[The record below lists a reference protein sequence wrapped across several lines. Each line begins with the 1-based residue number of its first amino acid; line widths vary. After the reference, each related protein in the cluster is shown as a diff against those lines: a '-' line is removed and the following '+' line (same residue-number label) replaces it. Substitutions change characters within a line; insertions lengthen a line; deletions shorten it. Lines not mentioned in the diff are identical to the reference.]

1 MERALYNNVLAGLA
15 LDGRTFFYVNPLE
28 VVPAVA
34 KRRYECHL
42 VKTQRVPWF
51 GCACCPPNVARL
63 FASLGDYAYAQTADG
78 LAVHLYAGG
87 TAQFHAGIVPV
98 RLEVR
103 TEYPWAERIE
113 FRIEPAS
120 AVEFTLQLRLPGWCH
135 APRLT
140 LNGAAQTVENVS
152 GYARLRRT
160 WLPGDRVELEL
171 PMPVE
176 RVRADP
182 RVFAAAGQVALQRG
196 PVVYCVEE
204 ADNGAPLA
212 ALALPRTAR
221 FEARFTPDLLGG
233 CVVLEGSGVRT
244 ASAEAL
250 YSTATP
256 ASLPVRLR
264 AVPYALWANRGEGEM
279 RVWLRE
285 S

>member
-1 MERALYNNVLAGLA
+1 
-15 LDGRTFFYVNPLE
+15 
-28 VVPAVA
+28 VA

-87 TAQFHAGIVPV
+87 DARFHAGMVPV
-98 RLEVR
+98 RLEMR

-120 AVEFTLQLRLPGWCH
+120 AVEFTLRLRLPGWCR

-140 LNGAAQTVENVS
+140 LNGAVQTLENVS

-160 WLPGDRVELEL
+160 WSSGDRVGLEL

-176 RVRADP
+176 RVCADA
-182 RVFAAAGQVALQRG
+182 RVSDAAGQVALQRG

-204 ADNGAPLA
+204 TDNGTQLA
-212 ALALPRTAR
+212 ALALPRAAKL
-221 FEARFTPDLLGG
+221 EARFVPDLLGG
-233 CVVLEGSGVRT
+233 CVVLEGPAVRT
-244 ASAEAL
+244 PNGETL
-250 YSTATP
+250 YANEP
-256 ASLPVRLR
+256 PEPFPVPLR

>member
-1 MERALYNNVLAGLA
+1 
-15 LDGRTFFYVNPLE
+15 
-28 VVPAVA
+28 
-34 KRRYECHL
+34 
-42 VKTQRVPWF
+42 
-51 GCACCPPNVARL
+51 
-63 FASLGDYAYAQTADG
+63 
-78 LAVHLYAGG
+78 
-87 TAQFHAGIVPV
+87 
-98 RLEVR
+98 
-103 TEYPWAERIE
+103 
-113 FRIEPAS
+113 
-120 AVEFTLQLRLPGWCH
+120 
-135 APRLT
+135 
-140 LNGAAQTVENVS
+140 
-152 GYARLRRT
+152 
-160 WLPGDRVELEL
+160 
-171 PMPVE
+171 
-176 RVRADP
+176 
-182 RVFAAAGQVALQRG
+182 VFAAAGQVALQRG

-221 FEARFTPDLLGG
+221 LEARFTPDLLGG